1 MSIKSIG
8 SLEISV
14 DSRGSGLIMPV
25 QLTIDPAFNEPVAE
39 VTEFDGKVVSYCVID
54 PGRGYSSK
62 PTISID
68 GGGGSGASA
77 DVVLVGGV
85 ADIEFIPSGTIV
97 STPTISLTKSPTSSF
112 TRTPTATPTISKSHS
127 STPTPSTTITASITR
142 SNTPSNTPTQTP
154 TRTQTRTPTI
164 TPSITPSVTPS
175 IQQYQIEALNNNT
188 FFTIQNNNLSPGSG
202 FRAPPNIVFEGVGIK
217 AEALTQVSGGIN
229 SVDIAI
235 AGEWYQSPP
244 IINVNGDGY
253 GAKLEVK
260 ISGYIY
266 KTFISDPGLYTN
278 GTVLTITPSSG
289 NAQFSGI
296 MTRPDPNTGLIS
308 LLEVAIVNPGNG
320 YDSIPKINI
329 NANANSTSRPA
340 RAYCNINAGISEVK
354 IVSPGNGYTKT
365 PSLSIIRNEP
375 PPDELYKP
383 NPRISFFPDTPTP
396 TSTPS
401 ATTTQT
407 PSNSPAVTA
416 TPTNSMNSTPTP
428 TQSLTVSAS
437 ASPSVTPSVTP
448 SDPANLVI
456 SPQNN
461 IIPTPTSSVTATPT
475 KSITPSATVTRTITP
490 TATPTRTITP
500 TPTVTNTKTPTPTV
514 TKTST
519 PTPTLSPTPSI
530 TPSPSTKYPD
540 KVSYDAVLIPR
551 MSYGVSKITI
561 IDPGRYREP
570 NKPTVKA
577 QPAYTAEYKAIID
590 DPGTGFEF
598 SPSVTILG
606 STISSAFRVTKNPEC
621 LPVINYKISEAIVVD
636 GGNGYTIPPKIVL
649 SGGYDPIKGTKAE
662 VSAVIGNSGRIS
674 SINIVNS
681 GNFYRSYPDIKILSQ
696 DSRGEGLTIR
706 LKLIGSLEDVYI
718 TEIGQNLTPNSPNNK
733 IIFQGGGSG
742 VTNPQAHIVLNSTA
756 GSGFNGEAQMDYHIS
771 YVKPINV
778 GANYNFSPSVSV
790 DGGDLTSINN
800 MSPRSGVI
808 QSRIE
813 GLVKKINIYD
823 NGEIFSNCT
832 NNFDIY
838 LVGSKPSGNP
848 GIVNIGNATIPPCF
862 DYAKQQFK
870 IGEFEVVNQPFGTND
885 IYDNYLLNRE
895 KRYSTITT
903 NPSGGATTA
912 TLFAPNGWSIIPNS
926 ILIRGLPLSD
936 YDIDLSTNNSYA
948 TITIDKNFSKI
959 IGYKNIYNQLIYDL
973 INNNII
979 LINDDFNPCPG
990 TLPQD
995 CAELFPVFAPPILL
1009 SVDYLTSR
1017 TGDVGTIDSRN
1028 IFYEKPHIIFK
1039 DSYDLSSKTY
1049 LHFAGHSA
1057 SYIGLNP
1064 GSEYS
1069 GYVNTNKNSAKLH
1082 QEDTISITSPNCPYG
1097 NIYTNNSEINPSIY
1111 LSIEGVLRGLSSIP
1125 DSYRGSYGLILP
1137 SFFDT
1142 LPQFIIEDEI
1152 ISDVAVT
1159 LSQNDDNKLTR
1170 LMAQFLD
1177 TAHDDW
1183 YTFDNFVASGT
1194 TYYTHEFNKFKSDIH
1209 ISPSTNKNTSRAIL
1223 VCNSGG
1229 IPTSWNNPPSFDIS
1243 VTSGSI
1249 SSITVNNGG
1258 KGFGLSLDGNGR
1270 IFNNITRHLIYFSGG
1285 GGTGASGILLS
1296 SWPSSQNPYENEASI
1311 TGVLLLNSGTGYTS
1325 APSAIII
1332 DGSPTWNNIE
1342 FNNRLF
1348 DYSTGFATFV
1358 DNIRKLGIFTLVD
1371 FVFKDS
1377 TISECKPLPTFKKYQ
1392 ISQGAIDAQRNG
1404 SSFSLK
1410 INDYL
1415 FTTLNQS
1422 WIVTTTGWPGYK
1434 GNGGGSSYF
1443 LYNEPYRI
1451 HEHFHSGVVD
1461 DVLVGYVLGNTDLKG
1476 YATDPS
1482 IYVSNQSDLG
1492 NAGLPNIIAKIPR
1505 WKNIFSDST
1514 IIRQDE
1520 PIE

>member
-14 DSRGSGLIMPV
+14 DTRGSGFIMPV

-97 STPTISLTKSPTSSF
+97 STPTISLTKSPTSSL
-112 TRTPTATPTISKSHS
+112 TRTPTATPTISKYHS
-127 STPTPSTTITASITR
+127 STPTPSTTI
-142 SNTPSNTPTQTP
+142 
-154 TRTQTRTPTI
+154 I
-164 TPSITPSVTPS
+164 TPSATPL
-175 IQQYQIEALNNNT
+175 IQQYQIESLNNDT

-235 AGEWYQSPP
+235 AGEWYQSAP

-253 GAKLEVK
+253 GAKLEAK

-289 NAQFSGI
+289 NAQFSAI

-354 IVSPGNGYTKT
+354 IISPGNGYTKT
-365 PSLSIIRNEP
+365 PLLSIIRNEP

-383 NPRISFFPDTPTP
+383 NQRISFFPDTPTP

-407 PSNSPAVTA
+407 PSNSPTVTA

-456 SPQNN
+456 SPENN
-461 IIPTPTSSVTATPT
+461 IIPTPTSSLTVTPT

-500 TPTVTNTKTPTPTV
+500 TPIVTNTKTPTPTV

-590 DPGTGFEF
+590 NPGTGFEF

-662 VSAVIGNSGRIS
+662 LSAVIGNNGRIS
-674 SINIVNS
+674 SINIVNG

-706 LKLIGSLEDVYI
+706 LKLIGSLEDIYI

-756 GSGFNGEAQMDYHIS
+756 GSGFNGEAHMDYHIS

-778 GANYNFSPSVSV
+778 GANYNFSPSVSI
-790 DGGDLTSINN
+790 DGGNLTSINN
-800 MSPRSGVI
+800 MSPRSGAV

-823 NGEIFSNCT
+823 NGEIFSNCD

-838 LVGSKPSGNP
+838 LAGSKPVAPLRIPVIGGSTP
-848 GIVNIGNATIPPCF
+848 GSDREVPQWVVNIGNATIPPCF

-885 IYDNYLLNRE
+885 IYGDYLNRE

-903 NPSGGATTA
+903 NPSGGTTTA

-926 ILIRGLPLSD
+926 MLIRGLPLSD
-936 YDIDLSTNNSYA
+936 YNINLSTNNSYA
-948 TITIDKNFSKI
+948 TITINKNFSKI
-959 IGYKNIYNQLIYDL
+959 IGYKNIYDQLIYDF
-973 INNNII
+973 INNII
-979 LINDDFNPCPG
+979 PIDDYLNPCPG
-990 TLPQD
+990 TPPQD

-1017 TGDVGTIDSRN
+1017 TGDVGTIDDRN

-1049 LHFAGHSA
+1049 LHFAGYSA
-1057 SYIGLNP
+1057 SYDNNP
-1064 GSEYS
+1064 NTISS
-1069 GYVNTNKNSAKLH
+1069 GYYSTEKNFEAELFLKNNKYDYMS
-1082 QEDTISITSPNCPYG
+1082 ISNRYYPYG
-1097 NIYTNNSEINPSIY
+1097 NIIETTQPPGNTLPPNEYIGVEGILKGISRVPSDPFDY
-1111 LSIEGVLRGLSSIP
+1111 NLGK
-1125 DSYRGSYGLILP
+1125 YGLNLAY
-1137 SFFDT
+1137 FFDT
-1142 LPQFIIEDEI
+1142 LPQFTIEDEI
-1152 ISDVAVT
+1152 QSNVSVS
-1159 LSQNDDNKLTR
+1159 LSQNDSNKLTR
-1170 LMAQFLD
+1170 LAHYQLNYNTYYPNPVVSVPNSGFID
-1177 TAHDDW
+1177 NAHDDW
-1183 YTFDNFVASGT
+1183 YKIDSFIADPSGCRN
-1194 TYYTHEFNKFKSDIH
+1194 TYSCENYYFKSDIN
-1209 ISPSTNKNTSRAIL
+1209 ISESANRNTSRAIL

-1229 IPTSWNNPPSFDIS
+1229 IPTSWNNPPTFDIT

-1249 SSITVNNGG
+1249 SSIIVNNGG
-1258 KGFGLSLDGNGR
+1258 KGFGSAINSSSR
-1270 IFNNITRHLIYFSGG
+1270 RHSIVFSGG
-1285 GGTGASGILLS
+1285 GGSGASGLLLS
-1296 SWPSSQNPYENEASI
+1296 SLSGWSNPYNNQASI

-1325 APSAIII
+1325 PPSAIII

-1342 FNNRLF
+1342 FNNRLINYTNKDF
-1348 DYSTGFATFV
+1348 NITPLKIGSFPLVDFYFKDSSIAECYATNRSEKSQISTGFI
-1358 DNIRKLGIFTLVD
+1358 DGYNNYNL
-1371 FVFKDS
+1371 S
-1377 TISECKPLPTFKKYQ
+1377 T
-1392 ISQGAIDAQRNG
+1392 
-1404 SSFSLK
+1404 SFIPPSGVV
-1410 INDYL
+1410 Y
-1415 FTTLNQS
+1415 
-1422 WIVTTTGWPGYK
+1422 P
-1434 GNGGGSSYF
+1434 
-1443 LYNEPYRI
+1443 RI
-1451 HEHFHSGVVD
+1451 HSHFNNGVVD
-1461 DVLVGYVLGNTDLKG
+1461 DVLVGYVQGILFENVYVAYNALKG

-1482 IYVSNQSDLG
+1482 IYISNQSDLG
-1492 NAGLPNIIAKIPR
+1492 NVGLPNIIAKIPR